1 MPAIFLCSRVV
12 KKQIECQDFTR
23 KRTKCR
29 AKLEK
34 SVVSWSVNAML
45 FCVALLPLHEKKKM
59 QKAALGIVVRRPF
72 PLLWMSVY
80 TTLEIV
86 GFVQELGEWSDAAE
100 ENMKKIT

>member
-1 MPAIFLCSRVV
+1 
-12 KKQIECQDFTR
+12 
-23 KRTKCR
+23 
-29 AKLEK
+29 
-34 SVVSWSVNAML
+34 
-45 FCVALLPLHEKKKM
+45 M

-100 ENMKKIT
+100 ENMKKITEEGLQRVLKLWDLLLQDGS

>member
-1 MPAIFLCSRVV
+1 M
-12 KKQIECQDFTR
+12 
-23 KRTKCR
+23 
-29 AKLEK
+29 
-34 SVVSWSVNAML
+34 
-45 FCVALLPLHEKKKM
+45 KKKM

>member
-1 MPAIFLCSRVV
+1 MEMSAIFLCSRVV

-45 FCVALLPLHEKKKM
+45 FCVALLPLHETNAESSIGDRCEEAIPTFM
-59 QKAALGIVVRRPF
+59 DVC
-72 PLLWMSVY
+72 
-80 TTLEIV
+80 V
-86 GFVQELGEWSDAAE
+86 G
-100 ENMKKIT
+100 